1 MNYIKLCKAIDKA
14 FENENVLV
22 IVEGTKNGNN
32 YFISQG
38 KTKSEVSKNF
48 INFKL
53 KQSIKKMDFFL
64 TII

>member
-1 MNYIKLCKAIDKA
+1 MNYIKLCEAIDKA

-38 KTKSEVSKNF
+38 KTKSEV
-48 INFKL
+48 
-53 KQSIKKMDFFL
+53 
-64 TII
+64 